1 MRAQTDDTFTV
12 AREARS
18 PPPPPLRSVVNR
30 RREVSPIAKSIGI
43 ILATFCATC
52 LSIYGLYL
60 LVRLVD
66 WRKFM
71 PRLRNSANR
80 HRQQQ
85 QQGEEQ
91 DQEDE
96 EGARGEGEG
105 SRVEELAAAE
115 GPDSEPGGGR
125 PAQAGDGGIALAD
138 EDASQG
144 PGSAGRGGGDAPM
157 AGFGAAPFEPASVAM
172 VVLTDG
178 GSGGAEGRPG
188 AR

>member
-18 PPPPPLRSVVNR
+18 PPPPPPRNVVNN

-52 LSIYGLYL
+52 LSIYGLFL

-66 WRKFM
+66 WRKFV

-91 DQEDE
+91 EEEDQE
-96 EGARGEGEG
+96 GLRGEGEG
-105 SRVEELAAAE
+105 GQVEELEAAE
-115 GPDSEPGGGR
+115 GGRGPAGEQHGGRQVGVGAGVDASPGPARERRIGGG
-125 PAQAGDGGIALAD
+125 
-138 EDASQG
+138 ASTN
-144 PGSAGRGGGDAPM
+144 
-157 AGFGAAPFEPASVAM
+157 GFGAAPPEPPAVAM
-172 VVLTDG
+172 VVLTDSG
-178 GSGGAEGRPG
+178 AGGAEGRLG